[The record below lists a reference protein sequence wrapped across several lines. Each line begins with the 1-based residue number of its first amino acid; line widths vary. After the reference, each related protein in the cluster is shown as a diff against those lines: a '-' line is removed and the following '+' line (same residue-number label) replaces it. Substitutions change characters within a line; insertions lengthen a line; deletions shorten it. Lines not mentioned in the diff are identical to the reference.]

1 MDCTATDD
9 TFLPQGS
16 GEDSNYRGKNNEL
29 LNIIE
34 MGPSDG
40 VASYCCLCYVLQM
53 LILFLLLNYDLDI
66 INQFFTHL
74 QLIGQAPSNSH
85 IMLILL
91 SI

>member
-40 VASYCCLCYVLQM
+40 VA
-53 LILFLLLNYDLDI
+53 
-66 INQFFTHL
+66 
-74 QLIGQAPSNSH
+74 
-85 IMLILL
+85 
-91 SI
+91 